1 MHEDG
6 PTRDLGQSPTYGRP
20 QAWPPKPRGYFAIG
34 AERMSKALNLG
45 NLMRSANGFGASF
58 TFTIGATY
66 QALEARADTSK
77 GQHHLPHY
85 NWRTIEEI
93 ALPQGCVL
101 VGVELVEDAIDLPS
115 FRHPLRAAYVLGPE
129 MGSISPPLLQRCT
142 YVVKIPTRFCV
153 NVAMAGAIVMYDRI
167 RSLAHFADRPL
178 WPGGPGGAVPGTAN
192 ARK

>member
-1 MHEDG
+1 
-6 PTRDLGQSPTYGRP
+6 
-20 QAWPPKPRGYFAIG
+20 
-34 AERMSKALNLG
+34 
-45 NLMRSANGFGASF
+45 
-58 TFTIGATY
+58 
-66 QALEARADTSK
+66 
-77 GQHHLPHY
+77 
-85 NWRTIEEI
+85 
-93 ALPQGCVL
+93 
-101 VGVELVEDAIDLPS
+101 
-115 FRHPLRAAYVLGPE
+115 